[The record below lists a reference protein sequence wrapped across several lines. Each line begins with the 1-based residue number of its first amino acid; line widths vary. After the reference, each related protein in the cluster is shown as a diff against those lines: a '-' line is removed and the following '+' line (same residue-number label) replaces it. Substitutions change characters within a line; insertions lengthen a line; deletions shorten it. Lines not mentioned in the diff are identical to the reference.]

1 MRQIRCTRFE
11 GQIWE
16 NWWHQDVEPLTLRLT
31 DKAIT
36 RDVAASKN
44 FNEKSL
50 TNKDEYSLWKYFI
63 GTASWTSVEEASSL
77 PTTRRSDEKILIN
90 IYQVRA
96 ASLRTEDRRETTG
109 PEICRYWG
117 DRGRRASTRCEGS
130 DPFQFQLTSYRSVSV
145 TSCVSGL
152 AGHDVNWSLPPHGAG
167 RLAARQSGL
176 TS

>member
-1 MRQIRCTRFE
+1 M
-11 GQIWE
+11 
-16 NWWHQDVEPLTLRLT
+16 RLT

-109 PEICRYWG
+109 PEICRY
-117 DRGRRASTRCEGS
+117 
-130 DPFQFQLTSYRSVSV
+130 
-145 TSCVSGL
+145 
-152 AGHDVNWSLPPHGAG
+152 
-167 RLAARQSGL
+167 
-176 TS
+176 